1 MSLCEKSIWSADK
14 DWSTEWM
21 KVGSKAP
28 LKLPSPKNTEDR
40 VSDTLLYNKHSLRPA
55 IHSPLT
61 PYSLVPA
68 FSPLH
73 IRIETNFY
81 KLFPKQKSNAWDT

>member
-14 DWSTEWM
+14 DWSTDWM

-28 LKLPSPKNTEDR
+28 LKLPSPGNTEDR
-40 VSDTLLYNKHSLRPA
+40 VWDTLLYNKHNLRPA
-55 IHSPLT
+55 ITSSLT
-61 PYSLVPA
+61 PYTLVPA

-73 IRIETNFY
+73 TRIQRNVY
-81 KLFPKQKSNAWDT
+81 KLFPKQKANAWDT